1 MFESTTHKQIIK
13 NIQKQ
18 ETKHMGKKK
27 GRNVFVLE
35 SVIYHICFIPTHFC
49 SLFKVQK

>member
-1 MFESTTHKQIIK
+1 MFESTTHKQVIK

-27 GRNVFVLE
+27 AEMFL
-35 SVIYHICFIPTHFC
+35 C
-49 SLFKVQK
+49 